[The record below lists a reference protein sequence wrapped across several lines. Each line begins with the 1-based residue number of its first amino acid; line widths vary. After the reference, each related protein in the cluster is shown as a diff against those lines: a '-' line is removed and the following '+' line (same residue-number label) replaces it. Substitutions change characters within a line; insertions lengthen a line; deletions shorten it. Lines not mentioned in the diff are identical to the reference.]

1 MANYVH
7 IAIRYLHV
15 VVIAFGVSVSPLAAS
30 GEDDSGFVAGVE
42 DLPLM
47 PGLHEVEEAGTKF
60 DSATGRIVEA
70 YAVGQVEEADILAFY
85 AESLPQLGWTMVD
98 QTLFHRSGESLKIET
113 SRENSEVTVHF
124 SLSPQ

>member
-1 MANYVH
+1 MANYAH
-7 IAIRYLHV
+7 TAIRYLHV
-15 VVIAFGVSVSPLAAS
+15 VVIAVGLGLSSLAAW
-30 GEDDSGFVAGVE
+30 GEGDAGFVAGVE

-47 PGLHEVEEAGTKF
+47 PGLHEVVEAGTKF
-60 DSATGRIVEA
+60 DSASGRIVEA
-70 YAVGQVEEADILAFY
+70 YAVGQVEEADVLAFY

>member
-7 IAIRYLHV
+7 TAIRYLHV
-15 VVIAFGVSVSPLAAS
+15 VVIAFGVSVSPLVAS

-85 AESLPQLGWTMVD
+85 AESLPQLGWAMVD
-98 QTLFHRSGESLKIET
+98 QTLFHRAGESLKIET